1 MNTSVSKV
9 SSLPAVRADS
19 ADALLLAV
27 IKTGNIE
34 LATQIIA
41 MRDQERKTNALI
53 AFNNAFADA
62 KADIP
67 VILKNRRVSFESA
80 KAPNGMVEYDHED
93 LGGIAEVIDPI
104 LSRNGLTYRWE
115 LNDLEGGRFEVVC
128 ILAHR
133 DGHFVQAKASAARD
147 TSGAK
152 NDIQGMS
159 SSHTYLKRATLKA
172 VVGIATGERDD
183 DGRAA
188 GNFPGDRK
196 DAAPAPEG
204 SITEAQADAITDL
217 LEARGV
223 SRTAFLQWAK
233 QKRVIDIPAEHYD
246 SCVAAINKFKPKA

>member
-1 MNTSVSKV
+1 MNAVAKTTIM
-9 SSLPAVRADS
+9 PAVRPDS
-19 ADALLLAV
+19 ADAMLLAV

-34 LATQIIA
+34 LATRIIE
-41 MRDQERKTNALI
+41 MRNAERKTNALI

-67 VILKNRRVSFESA
+67 VILKNRTVKFESA

-133 DGHFVQAKASAARD
+133 DGHSECAKASASRD

-183 DGRAA
+183 DGRSSGQPAA
-188 GNFPGDRK
+188 EEYTP
-196 DAAPAPEG
+196 PAG
-204 SITEAQADAITDL
+204 SITANQAAEIYAA
-217 LEARGV
+217 LEEKGA
-223 SRTAFLQWAK
+223 SQTAFLQWAK
-233 QKRVIDIPAEHYD
+233 KPRVENIASEHFA
-246 SCVAAINKFKPKA
+246 SCMAAIAKFKKV